1 MLPWWAAILIAAL
14 AGLLAWLWAVNSER
28 SRNAKRLVE
37 LEARLKTLEQSD
49 RQLRSDL
56 QQKDKELGQ
65 LQQTREAKASL
76 EAQVQALEKRRSE
89 LDSELTGKTEELK
102 TTARELAESR
112 EIAASLRSQLAEA
125 QRALQEKDKLLQQAT
140 DIFSNLRTP
149 SVKGRWGELTL
160 RNVVEIA
167 GMSEFC
173 DFQEQVARDAETGRL
188 RPDLIVRLPAG
199 RQVVVDAKAPLDA
212 FQEAMQSTSEEDRRA
227 AMVRHAGLVRG
238 HMRNLSS
245 KAYWNQFPQAPEF
258 VVMFLPGESF
268 FSGALEAD
276 GKLLE
281 DGMKERVVLA
291 TPTTLIAL
299 LWAVANGWRW
309 EKIAQNADEIRAL
322 GADLYQRMTNLTG
335 PLADIGSALKRA
347 VESYNRAVGSM
358 ESRFLPA
365 IRRFKEL
372 GATAADD
379 IPTLEPIEQAPRS
392 LPEE

>member
-1 MLPWWAAILIAAL
+1 MLPWWAALLIAAL
-14 AGLLAWLWAVNSER
+14 AGLVAWLAAVNAER
-28 SRNAKRLVE
+28 SRNAGRLLE
-37 LEARLKTLEQSD
+37 LEARLKSLEQAD
-49 RQLRSDL
+49 RELRL
-56 QQKDKELGQ
+56 TLGQKEKELGE
-65 LQQTREAKASL
+65 LRQTREAKAAL
-76 EAQVQALEKRRSE
+76 EAQVAALEKRRSE
-89 LDSELTGKTEELK
+89 LEAEARGKEEAVK

-112 EIAASLRSQLAEA
+112 ERAASLKSQLEDA
-125 QRALQEKDKLLQQAT
+125 QKALQEKDKLLQQAT

-149 SVKGRWGELTL
+149 NVKGRWGELTL

-167 GMSEFC
+167 GMSDSC
-173 DFQEQVARDAETGRL
+173 DFQEQVTKGTETGRL
-188 RPDLIVRLPAG
+188 RPDLVVRLPAG
-199 RQVVVDAKAPLDA
+199 REVVVDAKAPLDA
-212 FQEAMQSTSEEDRRA
+212 FQEAMQATSEEERQT
-227 AMVRHAGLVRG
+227 AMERHARLVRE

-276 GKLLE
+276 RKLLE

-322 GADLYQRMTNLTG
+322 GADLYQRMSNLTG

-365 IRRFKEL
+365 VRRFKEL

-379 IPTLEPIEQAPRS
+379 IPTLEPIEQAPR
-392 LPEE
+392 LITDE

>member
-1 MLPWWAAILIAAL
+1 M
-14 AGLLAWLWAVNSER
+14 
-28 SRNAKRLVE
+28 
-37 LEARLKTLEQSD
+37 
-49 RQLRSDL
+49 
-56 QQKDKELGQ
+56 
-65 LQQTREAKASL
+65 
-76 EAQVQALEKRRSE
+76 QA
-89 LDSELTGKTEELK
+89 
-102 TTARELAESR
+102 
-112 EIAASLRSQLAEA
+112 
-125 QRALQEKDKLLQQAT
+125 
-140 DIFSNLRTP
+140 
-149 SVKGRWGELTL
+149 
-160 RNVVEIA
+160 
-167 GMSEFC
+167 
-173 DFQEQVARDAETGRL
+173 
-188 RPDLIVRLPAG
+188 
-199 RQVVVDAKAPLDA
+199 
-212 FQEAMQSTSEEDRRA
+212 TSEEERQT
-227 AMVRHAGLVRG
+227 AMERHARLVRE

-276 GKLLE
+276 RKLLE

-322 GADLYQRMTNLTG
+322 GADLYQRMSNLTG

-365 IRRFKEL
+365 VRRFKEL

-379 IPTLEPIEQAPRS
+379 IPTLEPIEQAPR
-392 LPEE
+392 LITDE

>member
-1 MLPWWAAILIAAL
+1 MLPWWAALLIAAL
-14 AGLLAWLWAVNSER
+14 VGLVAWLWAVNSER
-28 SRNAKRLVE
+28 SRNAGRILE
-37 LEARLKTLEQSD
+37 LEARLKAIEQSD
-49 RQLRSDL
+49 LQLRSTL
-56 QQKDKELGQ
+56 QQKDKDLGELR
-65 LQQTREAKASL
+65 QTREVKASL
-76 EAQVQALEKRRSE
+76 EAQVDALEKRRSE
-89 LDSELTGKTEELK
+89 LDAELKGREDELK
-102 TTARELAESR
+102 TTARGLAESR
-112 EIAASLRSQLAEA
+112 EWAASLKSQLEDA
-125 QRALQEKDKLLQQAT
+125 QKALQEKDKLLQQAT

-173 DFQEQVARDAETGRL
+173 DFQEQVTKGTETGRL
-188 RPDLIVRLPAG
+188 RPDLVVRLPAG
-199 RQVVVDAKAPLDA
+199 REVVVDAKAPLDA
-212 FQEAMQSTSEEDRRA
+212 FQEAMQASSEEERRA
-227 AMVRHAGLVRG
+227 AMERHAGLVRE
-238 HMRNLSS
+238 HMKNLSS

-276 GKLLE
+276 SKLLE

-322 GADLYQRMTNLTG
+322 GAELYQRMSKLTG
-335 PLADIGSALKRA
+335 PLADIGGALARA
-347 VESYNRAVGSM
+347 VESYNRAIGSL

-365 IRRFKEL
+365 VRRFKEL
-372 GATAADD
+372 GATAEDD
-379 IPTLEPIEQAPRS
+379 IPTLEPIEQIPRS